1 MFACCVV
8 ALRLKLAQTKLLHLV
23 NLDDGVDAAEHAHI
37 GPADDAAPADGA
49 DEAQSD
55 SDLEMETDGAEADAD
70 RSPPRAS
77 AAAAMPL
84 GSEVTE
90 LLRLVSAPGDLRE
103 RERGN
108 DDARKALGSAGGQ
121 QGFAGDQQVQ
131 GQFSAYSSELDF
143 LEDKFELLLLTMKAS
158 KESNKQLIKDKQAS
172 DEADHFESSKG
183 KKVNVAELH
192 AKLRMQE
199 ARINYRL
206 EATKGSGAKM
216 PRLETLSNKMSLDDF
231 EKSLLL
237 LLVGSIISPVIRQM
251 VCSFSARG
259 GFPDEALTV
268 GKCLQVLAG
277 GFREQ
282 VLSPPTPPE
291 RKPTRAQSLDPICR
305 THV

>member
-1 MFACCVV
+1 LLLRCVV

-23 NLDDGVDAAEHAHI
+23 NLDDGVDAAERAHI

-49 DEAQSD
+49 DDPQSD

-282 VLSPPTPPE
+282 VLSPPDPA
-291 RKPTRAQSLDPICR
+291 RAKANTRSNL
-305 THV
+305 

>member
-1 MFACCVV
+1 MFARCVV

-37 GPADDAAPADGA
+37 GPADDAFSPKADGA
-49 DEAQSD
+49 DEAPSD

-291 RKPTRAQSLDPICR
+291 RKPTRASR
-305 THV
+305 THL